1 MMKNMLK
8 LLIENFANL
17 LNTIFTKVGIYVIP
31 RWRSHDF
38 MLVKRM
44 QRIIKEYEIDCIIDV
59 GANSGQYCNFLRKDI
74 KYKGLVISFEPDPDN
89 FEIIHRKSRNDMLW
103 ITERYALGEEESE
116 LEFNIME
123 GSVFNSF
130 LKPDESSTD
139 VFSSSNKIKKVI
151 KVPVKRL
158 DTLFKEYK
166 KQHNIKNIF
175 LKIDTQG
182 FDLMVFKGCTS
193 MIKDIKGIQ
202 TEVSFMPLYQ
212 GAPTFGESLEVFRE
226 SGFDVSGLY
235 SLGESRFPHA
245 IEHDCIYLP
254 HEKK

>member
-1 MMKNMLK
+1 MKNTLK
-8 LLIENFANL
+8 ILIENSANF
-17 LNTIFTKVGIYVIP
+17 LNIFFNKVGIYVIP

-44 QRIIKEYEIDCIIDV
+44 QRIIKEYEVDCIIDV

-89 FEIIHRKSRNDMLW
+89 FEIIHRNSQKDPLW
-103 ITERYALGEEESE
+103 VVEKYALGKEESE
-116 LEFNIME
+116 LEFNIMV

-130 LKPDESSTD
+130 LKPDNSETD
-139 VFSSSNKIKKVI
+139 VYEKSNSVKKVI
-151 KVPVKRL
+151 VVPVKRL
-158 DTLFKEYK
+158 DSLMATYQERYGF
-166 KQHNIKNIF
+166 NNVF

-182 FDLMVFKGCTS
+182 FDLEVLEGTS
-193 MIKDIKGIQ
+193 GMLNNIKGIQ
-202 TEVSFMPLYQ
+202 TEVSFMPLYKD
-212 GAPTFGESLEVFRE
+212 APTFEKSLKIFRE
-226 SGFDVSGLY
+226 YGFEVSGLY

-254 HEKK
+254 HTHKK